1 MRLLL
6 AHNYYQL
13 RGGEAEI
20 FETEAGLLESHG
32 HRVIRYTV
40 HNDAIDGMGRLEA
53 ARATLWNRQVYDAL
67 RRLLRAERPDV
78 AHFHNTFPLISPAAY
93 YAARAE
99 NVPVVQTI
107 HNYRLLCPKAQFFRE
122 GRVCEDCLGRSV
134 ALPGIVHGC
143 YRDSRAA
150 STVVAA
156 MLALHR
162 ARRTWSEMVDVYV
175 LAMTEFARE
184 KFVEGGFP
192 AEKLVVKPNFV
203 YPDPGP
209 GTGRGGYA
217 LFVGRLSEEKGIRTM
232 LAAWERLDGQIP
244 LHVVGDGP
252 LAATVEAAAGRRA
265 EITWLGRQPSEEV
278 YRQMGEAAC
287 LIFPSV
293 WYEGLPRTIVESFA
307 RGTPV
312 IASNLGAMS
321 SLIDPDRTGL
331 HFEAGNAEDLAARV
345 RWWLAHP
352 EAHGAM
358 REAARAAYERH
369 FTAEAN
375 YRQLMQIYETALRAQ
390 AGRSIS

>member
-20 FETEAGLLESHG
+20 FETEAGLLQSHG

-40 HNDAIDGMGRLEA
+40 HNDAIDDMGRLEA

-150 STVVAA
+150 SAVVAA

-162 ARRTWSEMVDVYV
+162 ARRTWSKMVDVYV

-203 YPDPGP
+203 YPDPGT

-358 REAARAAYERH
+358 REAARAAYEHH